1 MDNYEKLK
9 SFKKKHGHCKATQA
23 TNGGDKSFA
32 VWVNKQRRKYN
43 NLKAGK
49 KDALT
54 EKQAALLDELDF
66 VSTADADSAAAA
78 SKVVDAV
85 MMM

>member
-1 MDNYEKLK
+1 MDNYERLKL
-9 SFKKKHGHCKATQA
+9 FKKKHGHCKATQA
-23 TNGGDKSFA
+23 VNGGDKPFA

-43 NLKAGK
+43 NFKAGK

-66 VSTADADSAAAA
+66 ASTHADSAAAA